1 MIYHAEAALIWYHT
15 VAFSNLNKFSLFM
28 FVDGHH
34 FKASLSSSALSLII
48 LVGLEGR
55 ILPQAL
61 EQLFTAKSCES
72 ENESDQSLSII
83 AQIHF

>member
-1 MIYHAEAALIWYHT
+1 ML
-15 VAFSNLNKFSLFM
+15 
-28 FVDGHH
+28 VDGHH

-48 LVGLEGR
+48 LVGLEGK

-83 AQIHF
+83 AQIHFWRIHSIAGCEQKEQ